1 MIQSG
6 PKRWRAF
13 AGHQLRQD
21 VPENAEL
28 THVGRRVAE
37 INLKSAEVTSDRRAA
52 ESVRMVRAL
61 GY

>member
-1 MIQSG
+1 MTQSG

-13 AGHQLRQD
+13 ADRQRRQD
-21 VPENAEL
+21 MPEHAEL

-37 INLKSAEVTSDRRAA
+37 INLKSAEVDTDRRAA
-52 ESVRMVRAL
+52 EFVHMVREL